1 MSGEY
6 TKADMRNLLISTC
19 AAAIIA
25 PLMSTMMNLAL
36 LTIGTEFGVG
46 SHDQAYVNTMFLLGS
61 VFGMV
66 PAAKYSSIYGMKKV
80 FITGHVIIAIGCA
93 LAILTPDFWF
103 LTSMRFLIGV
113 GASMTAVTAMSMLT
127 FVFPIEHRGK
137 VLGFNT
143 TFVYIGLSLGPTIGG
158 LITDFLGWRA
168 IFGFIFILSIIP
180 LFVIYT
186 FKKEIAPTPDRHMD
200 WTGSLMW
207 GVTVLVLMF
216 GVVNITEPWAK
227 VMALIGFAM
236 LIGTWHRF
244 KHTPEPVLS
253 VDMFRNRVFT
263 RASLAAFMNY
273 GASYCITFF
282 LALYLQSIGEMTPT
296 EAGGL
301 MLIQPLMQVILTM
314 KMGELSDRMSDKR
327 ILPALGMTI
336 TGIGVAM
343 YFLLDTS
350 YSMPLVIAIMVMV
363 GTGLGIF
370 SAPNTTLIV
379 SSVSPELK
387 GEASGI
393 VAVVRQVGMMV
404 SMAIAMSCISLIMG
418 STDNLSPAT
427 YEAFVNTMH
436 ATFAVCTAMC
446 FVGALCSLAK
456 VTDRRDE

>member
-1 MSGEY
+1 MAGEY
-6 TKADMRNLLISTC
+6 TEADMRNLLIATC
-19 AAAIIA
+19 TAAIIT

-36 LTIGTEFGVG
+36 LTIGTEFGMG

-66 PAAKYSSIYGMKKV
+66 PAAKYASIYGMKRV
-80 FITGHVIIAIGCA
+80 FILGHIILAAGCL
-93 LAILTPDFWF
+93 LAMLSPNFWF
-103 LTSMRFLIGV
+103 LTAMRFVIGV
-113 GASMTAVTAMSMLT
+113 GASLTVVTAMSMLT
-127 FVFPIEHRGK
+127 FVFPIEHRGR

-168 IFGFIFILSIIP
+168 IFAFILVLAVIP
-180 LFVIYT
+180 LAVIST
-186 FKKEIAPTPDRHMD
+186 FRKEVTPTPDRHMD
-200 WTGSLMW
+200 WTGSVLW
-207 GVTVLVLMF
+207 GATVLVLMF
-216 GVVNITEPWAK
+216 GVVNITELWAK
-227 VMALIGFAM
+227 AMAVVGTAM
-236 LIGTWHRF
+236 LLYTWHRF
-244 KHTPEPVLS
+244 KNTPDPVLS

-263 RASLAAFMNY
+263 RACIAAFMNY

-282 LALYLQSIGEMTPT
+282 LALYLQSIGQLTPT

-301 MLIQPLMQVILTM
+301 MLVQPLMQVLLTM
-314 KMGELSDRMSDKR
+314 KMGDLSDHMSDKR
-327 ILPALGMTI
+327 ILPALGMAV

-343 YFLLDTS
+343 YFLLGTS
-350 YSMPLVIAIMVMV
+350 YSMPLVIAIMVVTGM
-363 GTGLGIF
+363 GLGIF

-418 STDNLSPAT
+418 STDNLGPAT
-427 YEAFVNTMH
+427 YGTFVDTMH
-436 ATFAVCTAMC
+436 ATFAICTVMC
-446 FVGALCSLAK
+446 FVGALCSLAR
-456 VTDRRDE
+456 VTGNRDG